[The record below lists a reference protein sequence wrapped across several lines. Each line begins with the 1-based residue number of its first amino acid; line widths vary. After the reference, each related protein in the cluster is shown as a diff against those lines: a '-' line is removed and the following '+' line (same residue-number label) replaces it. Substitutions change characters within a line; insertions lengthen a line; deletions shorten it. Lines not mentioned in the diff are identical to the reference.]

1 MKNGVTSEMVKYD
14 AKIVLLGEGAVGK
27 TSLVHRYVQDTFSI
41 DYKLTIGSNF
51 LLKKVELDQKIR
63 VLLQIWDLSGQDVFR
78 TVRAQYYLFSRG
90 AILVFDLTRRST
102 FQKLERWYSDLK
114 EKTGVI
120 PLMLFGNK
128 SDLEDQVQVDRQQ
141 AEEMARRFNAT
152 YVETSALTGDGVED
166 SFTELAR
173 KIVDNIKTQ
182 IKKD

>member
-1 MKNGVTSEMVKYD
+1 MKSGVTLEMVKFD

-27 TSLVHRYVQDTFSI
+27 TSLVHRYVQDTFST

-51 LLKKVELDQKIR
+51 LLKKIKLDQTTR

-78 TVRAQYYLFSRG
+78 TVRAQYYLYSRG

-102 FQKLERWYSDLK
+102 FQKLEGWYSDLK